1 MSDLAERV
9 RSIGEQMDA
18 NYGPERT
25 TRALIRLHAGLRR
38 RRARRVALGSLAAL
52 LCLFA
57 GAFWALRHGHEIAVP
72 VTRPQPDVLFSL
84 SDGSVVTPLD
94 PSSRLV
100 AKTVSPRLVELE
112 LIAGGARFDV
122 TPNREREFRVSAG
135 RVAVLVL
142 GTKFTV
148 TRSM

>member
-100 AKTVSPRLVELE
+100 ASLAPP
-112 LIAGGARFDV
+112 GGIGVDRWRRPV
-122 TPNREREFRVSAG
+122 
-135 RVAVLVL
+135 
-142 GTKFTV
+142 
-148 TRSM
+148 